1 MWNQYIENSVV
12 DCCVMFYVWCCM
24 LCCRCFNRS
33 VSSFFVAASKTKC
46 DLPMQASKEKEVELK
61 TVWDLRCTAK
71 IVRNRWRNWTTT
83 LTPIEQISESL
94 AVFAEVLLSP
104 SCSMI
109 FQNLTLHVE
118 NAFEFLRTRC
128 LRNSFRQQKLRRRM
142 SWPPRRSIWKMRKR
156 PLAGKHYETAW
167 KLGFEIL
174 EWPTFSESLLGWARL
189 L

>member
-1 MWNQYIENSVV
+1 MRPPYAGVQGERSRVEDSLGSQMHCKNCEKQVKKLNYNFNAYRTNKWILGGFCRGFTEIS
-12 DCCVMFYVWCCM
+12 MF
-24 LCCRCFNRS
+24 
-33 VSSFFVAASKTKC
+33 
-46 DLPMQASKEKEVELK
+46 
-61 TVWDLRCTAK
+61 
-71 IVRNRWRNWTTT
+71 
-83 LTPIEQISESL
+83 
-94 AVFAEVLLSP
+94 SP